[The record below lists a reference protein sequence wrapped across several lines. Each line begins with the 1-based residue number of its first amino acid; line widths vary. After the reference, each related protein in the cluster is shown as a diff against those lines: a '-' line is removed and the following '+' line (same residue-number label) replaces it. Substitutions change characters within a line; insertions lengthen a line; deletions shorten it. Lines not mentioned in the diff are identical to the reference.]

1 MSFDSRTFTPPNR
14 TKPLL
19 LLTWMAGVMA
29 TVVKASSSEVSVARI
44 LAVRLLA
51 QNGSLVTYGLNLP
64 GR

>member
-1 MSFDSRTFTPPNR
+1 M
-14 TKPLL
+14 L

-51 QNGSLVTYGLNLP
+51 QNGPLATYGLNLP
-64 GR
+64 AR